1 MKTLKALLI
10 FALISIFSSC
20 STTDDEI
27 KFTFL
32 QLNDVYEIG
41 QLSGIGGMDR
51 VETLHKKLLAENEN
65 TLMFMAGDFLNPSLL
80 STIKVDGERLK
91 GKHMVDVMNAM
102 GFDLVCLGN
111 HEFDVGEEALQ
122 KRLNESNFQWITTN
136 ARHFKDGEKISFVK
150 EKDGVVTEIPRTFS
164 FNLKDKDG
172 TEINIGF
179 VSPVLN
185 SNPQDYVD
193 YGDFYEDTKN
203 AYKTIKDKVDI
214 VFGLT
219 HLELNQDKMI
229 ANMLPEV
236 PLLMGGHEHVNTYIN
251 VGNTIIAKADANAKT
266 AYVHRITYNKGTKET
281 KIESELIKIDNSIE
295 ADKEVSKVISKWN
308 VFLDEKLKEVLD
320 NPNEIIFTTTEPL
333 EGRDEPS
340 RSLQTNLGGIMTRAM
355 SKAFDDE
362 VDCAFV
368 NGGSIR
374 IDDVLEGDITGID
387 IFRVLPFG
395 GGVLKVKLK
404 GSLLEKSLNYGRL
417 KAGTGAY
424 LQRYKADYDKELSQW
439 FIGGKPIKKNKVYT
453 VAMSDY
459 LILGLDIPVLKA
471 DNKEVVKVFENK
483 EEDLAYDIRKVVIEY
498 LKENQ

>member
-1 MKTLKALLI
+1 MKQ
-10 FALISIFSSC
+10 FAFLTILFSLFLISC
-20 STTDDEI
+20 SPDDNEI

-32 QLNDVYEIG
+32 HLNDVYEIG
-41 QLSGIGGMDR
+41 QLGGIGGMDR
-51 VETLHKKLLAENEN
+51 VETFHKELLAENEN
-65 TLMFMAGDFLNPSLL
+65 TLLFLAGDFLNPSLL

-102 GFDLVCLGN
+102 NFDLVCLGN
-111 HEFDVGEEALQ
+111 HEFDVGEKALQ
-122 KRLNESNFQWITTN
+122 KRINESNFQWITTN
-136 ARHFKDGEKISFVK
+136 ARHRKGAAKIAFVK
-150 EKDGVVTEIPRTFS
+150 EKDGAATEIPRTFT

-172 TEINIGF
+172 TAIDIAF
-179 VSPVLN
+179 LSPVLN
-185 SNPQDYVD
+185 SNPQDYVY

-203 AYKTIKDKVDI
+203 AYNTVKDKVDI

-229 ANMLPEV
+229 ANMLPEI
-236 PLLMGGHEHVNTYIN
+236 PLLMGGHEHTNTYIN
-251 VGNTIIAKADANAKT
+251 VGNTIVAKADANAKT
-266 AYVHRITYNKGTKET
+266 AYVHRITYNKETKET
-281 KIESELIKIDNSIE
+281 KVESELVKIDDSIE
-295 ADKEVSKVISKWN
+295 PDKEVAKVIAKWN
-308 VFLDEKLKEVLD
+308 VFLDEKLKEVLED
-320 NPNEIIFTTTEPL
+320 PNEVIYTAKEPL
-333 EGRDEPS
+333 DGHDATS
-340 RSLQTNLGGIMTRAM
+340 RSVQTNLGDIITRAM

-374 IDDVLEGDITGID
+374 IDDMLTGEISGID

-424 LQRYKADYDKELSQW
+424 LQRYKADYDKDLSQW
-439 FIGGKPIKKNKVYT
+439 FIAGKPIKKNKVYT
-453 VAMSDY
+453 VAISDY

-471 DNKEVVKVFENK
+471 DNKEVIKVFENK